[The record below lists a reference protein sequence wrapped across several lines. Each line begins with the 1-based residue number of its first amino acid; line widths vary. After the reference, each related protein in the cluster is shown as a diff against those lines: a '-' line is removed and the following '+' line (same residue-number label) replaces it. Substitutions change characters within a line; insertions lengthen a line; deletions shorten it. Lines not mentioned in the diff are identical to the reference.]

1 MVTFLPTWQR
11 LEAEIAV
18 QTLTQ
23 AGQKLL
29 DEAMLLA
36 DGIDAEALLLHAN
49 NRRVSETIVDK
60 SKELNVD
67 LIIIGR
73 HGRRGLATFILG
85 SVAEQ
90 IARLADASVLLVRKH

>member
-1 MVTFLPTWQR
+1 L
-11 LEAEIAV
+11 A
-18 QTLTQ
+18 Q

-29 DEAMLLA
+29 VDAMMLA
-36 DGIDAEALLLHAN
+36 DGIDAEALLLQAN
-49 NRRVSETIVDK
+49 NRRVSETVVEK

-85 SVAEQ
+85 SAAEQ
-90 IARLADASVLLVRKH
+90 IARIADASVLLVRKH